1 MKVALIGPV
10 YPYRGGIAHYTTLL
24 AQALRARDHEVL
36 LISFRR
42 QFPQWLYPG
51 KSDRDP
57 SQLANPIEA
66 EFTLD
71 PMSLF
76 SWRRA
81 RRRIADFSPQQ
92 VVFNWWTTFWGPSFA
107 CLAGWLRKDGY
118 PVTFLIH
125 NVMPHE
131 PKPWDRLLARWTLQA
146 GSGYIV
152 QSEGERRRLLEL
164 MPNAHTILASH
175 PIYDMFSERRMEP
188 EAARANLGLPAT
200 GIVLLFFGIVRQYK
214 GLSVLLQAMAQ
225 PELSSLQPALLV
237 AGEFWE
243 EKSRYL
249 KQAQALGLSG
259 QLRIDDR
266 YIPDEEV
273 PVFFSAADLLV
284 APYTGGTQSGAVKM
298 AMGFGLPAVVSQ
310 HLVDESMAAD
320 LGRSIFATPSGSPED
335 LAKALVQAIQA
346 PRAGAAAQARDSGWE
361 SLARILEQGF

>member
-1 MKVALIGPV
+1 MKVVLIGPV
-10 YPYRGGIAHYTTLL
+10 YPYRGGIAHYTSLL
-24 AQALRARDHEVL
+24 AQALRARHHEVL

-42 QFPQWLYPG
+42 QYPQWLYPG

-57 SQLANPIEA
+57 SQAANPIEA
-66 EFTLD
+66 EFILD
-71 PMSLF
+71 PLSPI
-76 SWRRA
+76 SWQRA
-81 RRRIADFSPQQ
+81 RRRIAEFGPRQ
-92 VVFNWWTTFWGPSFA
+92 VVFSWWTTFWGPAFA
-107 CLAGWLRKDGY
+107 SLAGWLRKDGY
-118 PVTFLIH
+118 PVNFLIH

-152 QSEGERRRLLEL
+152 QSEGERRRLLDL
-164 MPNAHTILASH
+164 LPNANAILASH
-175 PIYDMFSERRMEP
+175 PIYDMFSERSLEP
-188 EAARANLGLPAT
+188 AAARANLGLPAT

-225 PELSSLQPALLV
+225 PELASLQPALLV

-243 EKSRYL
+243 EKSHYL
-249 KQAQALGLSG
+249 KQAQALGLSE
-259 QLRIDDR
+259 QLRIEDR
-266 YIPDEEV
+266 YIPNEEV

-320 LGRSIFATPSGSPED
+320 IGRSIFATPSGSPES
-335 LAKALVQAIQA
+335 LAKTLLQAIQA
-346 PRAGAAAQARDSGWE
+346 PRLEAAAQTRDSGWE
-361 SLARILEQGF
+361 SLARILERGF

>member
-1 MKVALIGPV
+1 MKVVLIGPV

-24 AQALRARDHEVL
+24 AQALRARNHEVL

-42 QFPQWLYPG
+42 QYPHWLYPG

-57 SQLANPIEA
+57 SRPAKPIEA
-66 EFTLD
+66 EFILD
-71 PMSLF
+71 PLSPS
-76 SWRRA
+76 SWRQA
-81 RRRIADFSPQQ
+81 WRRIVEFNPQL
-92 VVFNWWTTFWGPSFA
+92 VVFNWWTTFWGPAFA
-107 CLAGWLRKDGY
+107 SLSGWLKKDGF

-131 PKPWDRLLARWTLQA
+131 PKPWDRILARWALQS

-152 QSEGERRRLLEL
+152 QSEGESQRLLEL
-164 MPNAHTILASH
+164 LPKAHVILTSH
-175 PIYDMFSERRMEP
+175 PIYDMFAGNRLEP
-188 EAARANLGLPAT
+188 QAARATLGLPRT

-214 GLSVLLQAMAQ
+214 GLSVLLQAMGQ
-225 PELSSLQPALLV
+225 PELSSLQPTLLV

-259 QLRIDDR
+259 QLRIEDR

-273 PVFFSAADLLV
+273 PLFFSAADMLV

-298 AMGFGLPAVVSQ
+298 AMGFGLPAVVSR
-310 HLVDESMAAD
+310 HLVDDIILARSNETVFLAD
-320 LGRSIFATPSGSPED
+320 SGDPHN
-335 LAKALVQAIQA
+335 LARTISQALLA
-346 PRAGAAAQARDSGWE
+346 PRVPPSNLPMENNWS
-361 SLARILEQGF
+361 SLVETLEQCA